1 MFEQSTSPITV
12 FETAPNGSG
21 GDVFWI
27 YEIQKP
33 GEFFSGC
40 ETEDEA
46 SDRLIESDR
55 SPDEQIGTCGYTLV
69 LDHPEDPGRSV
80 SSPDEPIILEVIG
93 GRGQDQQY
101 EFYQVEDP
109 LTTIGDDWGDTP
121 KMYDSLLEAG
131 LDPILKYD
139 NVSLI
144 FQRPYGA
151 L

>member
-1 MFEQSTSPITV
+1 MFDQSTSPITA

-27 YEIQKP
+27 YEIQNP

-40 ETEDEA
+40 ESEDEA

-55 SPDEQIGTCGYTLV
+55 SPNEQIETCGYTLV
-69 LDHPEDPGRSV
+69 LDHPEDPHRPV
-80 SSPDEPIILEVIG
+80 SPPDEPIIVEVIK

-109 LTTIGDDWGDTP
+109 LTTFGDDWGDTP
-121 KMYDSLLEAG
+121 EMYDSILEAG
-131 LDPILKYD
+131 LDPILEYD
-139 NVSLI
+139 NVALI
-144 FQRPYGA
+144 FERPYGA

>member
-1 MFEQSTSPITV
+1 MFGQSTSPITV

-21 GDVFWI
+21 DIFWI
-27 YEIQKP
+27 YEIQNP
-33 GEFFSGC
+33 GKFFSGC

-46 SDRLIESDR
+46 SDRLIESDQ
-55 SPDEQIGTCGYTLV
+55 SPDEQIETCGYTLV

-80 SSPDEPIILEVIG
+80 SPPDEPIILEVIK

-121 KMYDSLLEAG
+121 KMYDSLLESR
-131 LDPILKYD
+131 LDPILEYD